1 MLVSDENI
9 NFINL
14 FSRHP
19 SPSRHILAVDDL
31 IGNLSISDIL
41 HSNKT
46 TTFKSLNISVRVDRV
61 VGFALR
67 FTDSIYF
74 IFRRR
79 TGHREDNGRQVR
91 EGHRRLHQWPRA
103 GLGLLGRAVVSGAGD
118 QHALVHPLKERYSCR
133 PTWGG
138 GVVGSTPQLGIWKF
152 KNNESQRARVAKWR
166 AASRR
171 ESAPDEKCT
180 PPNRSPPPQLIPP
193 QTTPPPTRIMHSD
206 PRAWTAR
213 GSTVFVQTHLSAG
226 GTLENE
232 GDWVAKGRQA
242 TDHRRAR
249 PWGVRQLYCKY

>member
-193 QTTPPPTRIMHSD
+193 QTTPPPDTHH
-206 PRAWTAR
+206 AQW
-213 GSTVFVQTHLSAG
+213 STGV
-226 GTLENE
+226 N
-232 GDWVAKGRQA
+232 
-242 TDHRRAR
+242 RAR
-249 PWGVRQLYCKY
+249 FNSFCTDSSFRRWNSRERGRLSCKGSASNRPSSSAAMGC